1 MGELLDAWQ
10 IKMMKNKFIYLIPVL
25 SFVFVKTTAQ
35 NTYANTIT
43 NKTPTQ
49 IQSSTN
55 IFKNINFSDPQLY
68 SSGLI
73 FSIIERQFL
82 IIQKSGLDEVSKF
95 KELAASVDIILD
107 SIKKNEKLYND
118 LTKYLFQYFEK
129 YSLFTASE
137 YIALK
142 AALNEKSLSLCDRLC
157 SLLRSQ
163 FGRICS

>member
-107 SIKKNEKLYND
+107 SIKK
-118 LTKYLFQYFEK
+118 TK
-129 YSLFTASE
+129 SC
-137 YIALK
+137 IM
-142 AALNEKSLSLCDRLC
+142 
-157 SLLRSQ
+157 
-163 FGRICS
+163 I